1 MWDSLFRKNRQVP
14 SKAHEFKWAA
24 PEQRLTAPI
33 DDAEKTIA
41 ALRREKAAFVSGG
54 EFIDVIHAKEYGQGV
69 FAYFIVRTE
78 KKTQKESVLF
88 DGYMIQENDRLGEEV
103 VSSSTLMRDLE
114 ELGYRQ
120 SLAREVTEWRF
131 TIGVLRA
138 AVFEIEGFGKFL
150 EVALPEAKTDKI
162 RETQEAASKSLFKKL
177 GLKQE
182 DAVPTDAITL
192 QLVTLLQQA
201 EQAEAQP
208 RQKRAPGEFKLGK
221 G

>member
-1 MWDSLFRKNRQVP
+1 MALWDSLFRKNRQVP

-88 DGYMIQENDRLGEEV
+88 DGYMIQEKERLNLDVVSAYSLAENLPQMGYEEV
-103 VSSSTLMRDLE
+103 FN
-114 ELGYRQ
+114 RQ
-120 SLAREVTEWRF
+120 VTERRF
-131 TIGVLRA
+131 LSGFLRA
-138 AVFEIEGFGKFL
+138 LVIEVDGLGDFL
-150 EVALPEAKTDKI
+150 ELALPETKVDKT
-162 RETQEAASKSLFKKL
+162 RELQEKTAFKLLEKLGFKKDEVIPVDVL
-177 GLKQE
+177 TIQGLSQQQPKQ
-182 DAVPTDAITL
+182 
-192 QLVTLLQQA
+192 
-201 EQAEAQP
+201 
-208 RQKRAPGEFKLGK
+208 KGK
-221 G
+221 GNLF